1 MAPFSCTEFRD
12 AATKYGN
19 ADDAKPVG
27 RADVCDESAVL
38 LAAAVLPS
46 DTGPDSVPD
55 RPARAKALLCA
66 DAGAA
71 AGPDHEPAVLRADVG
86 AIAPRPLLSA
96 HEIADPGATVVIQAH
111 DGRSRAK
118 FCADA
123 RAHRHD
129 ETDDPEALACT
140 DDSAIAASQVLG
152 CHRQ

>member
-1 MAPFSCTEFRD
+1 MEAFSRTELRD

-86 AIAPRPLLSA
+86 AIAPRSLVLA
-96 HEIADPGATVVIQAH
+96 HKIAGKAKPCAVIQADTTATDITADT
-111 DGRSRAK
+111 DG
-118 FCADA
+118 
-123 RAHRHD
+123 
-129 ETDDPEALACT
+129 ETDIGQPCA
-140 DDSAIAASQVLG
+140 VG
-152 CHRQ
+152 

>member
-1 MAPFSCTEFRD
+1 MAPFSCSEFRD

-27 RADVCDESAVL
+27 RADVCDKSAVL

-66 DAGAA
+66 DSGAA

-86 AIAPRPLLSA
+86 AIAPRSLVLA
-96 HEIADPGATVVIQAH
+96 HKIAGKAKPCAVIQADSTAADITADT
-111 DGRSRAK
+111 DG
-118 FCADA
+118 
-123 RAHRHD
+123 
-129 ETDDPEALACT
+129 ETDIGQPCA
-140 DDSAIAASQVLG
+140 VG
-152 CHRQ
+152 

>member
-1 MAPFSCTEFRD
+1 MEAFSRTELRD

-27 RADVCDESAVL
+27 RADVCDASAVL

-71 AGPDHEPAVLRADVG
+71 AGPDNEPAVLRADVG
-86 AIAPRPLLSA
+86 ANAPARRPQLLA
-96 HEIADPGATVVIQAH
+96 HEIADPGAH
-111 DGRSRAK
+111 RK
-118 FCADA
+118 ADA
-123 RAHRHD
+123 
-129 ETDDPEALACT
+129 
-140 DDSAIAASQVLG
+140 AAVI
-152 CHRQ
+152 

>member
-1 MAPFSCTEFRD
+1 MEAFSGSDLRD

-19 ADDAKPVG
+19 ADDAKPID

-71 AGPDHEPAVLRADVG
+71 AGPDNEPAVLRADVG
-86 AIAPRPLLSA
+86 ANAPARRPQLLA
-96 HEIADPGATVVIQAH
+96 HEIADPGAY
-111 DGRSRAK
+111 RK
-118 FCADA
+118 ADA
-123 RAHRHD
+123 
-129 ETDDPEALACT
+129 
-140 DDSAIAASQVLG
+140 AAVI
-152 CHRQ
+152 

>member
-1 MAPFSCTEFRD
+1 MEAFSGSDLRD

-19 ADDAKPVG
+19 ADDATPVG

-46 DTGPDSVPD
+46 DAGPDSVPD

-86 AIAPRPLLSA
+86 AIAPRSLVLA
-96 HEIADPGATVVIQAH
+96 HEIADPGAH
-111 DGRSRAK
+111 RK
-118 FCADA
+118 ADA
-123 RAHRHD
+123 
-129 ETDDPEALACT
+129 
-140 DDSAIAASQVLG
+140 AAVI
-152 CHRQ
+152 